1 MCATHIKTTSYR
13 PSLLLIDPAWFFSNV
28 FSWSCTWF
36 YCQFSFESIEEWGNS
51 AFVSWPGIAWSW
63 KSCEKTWWGEN
74 STAHRMA
81 EKRRTVLFFLIEHRL
96 TFWHYRMFQ
105 VYLMCPIPRI
115 NHFSKGYWFLLLES
129 GLRKEDLA
137 LMCFTLPL
145 SVLATMVLE
154 YSDHVNNSSLFR
166 IAMLSWIALPAWLHY
181 VLIAKGNW

>member
-81 EKRRTVLFFLIEHRL
+81 EKRKEETIAFLKIPVVDWSHVTWGELLAVEGFPRGASEPACQCRKRKRRG
-96 TFWHYRMFQ
+96 FDPW
-105 VYLMCPIPRI
+105 VGEIPR
-115 NHFSKGYWFLLLES
+115 K
-129 GLRKEDLA
+129 RA
-137 LMCFTLPL
+137 LQPTPVFVPG
-145 SVLATMVLE
+145 E
-154 YSDHVNNSSLFR
+154 FHGQRSLGGCG
-166 IAMLSWIALPAWLHY
+166 P
-181 VLIAKGNW
+181 